1 MRPKPPDMIPLSDP
15 DISRIANGVVDRSL
29 PKRDWTHQAHFA
41 AALWLI
47 RHKPGFDDARDMP
60 GIIRAYNDATNTP
73 NSDTDGYHHSITLAS
88 MTVARAALDAAPDAP
103 LSDVLAALMAGPCG
117 QSGWLLVH
125 WRRETLFS
133 VEARRGWVPPDLA
146 PLRL

>member
-1 MRPKPPDMIPLSDP
+1 MTPLSDA
-15 DISRIANGVVDRSL
+15 DITRIAQGVLDRSL
-29 PKRDWTHQAHFA
+29 PKPEWTHQAHFA

-47 RHKPGFDDARDMP
+47 RHQPGFDDARDMP

-73 NSDTDGYHHSITLAS
+73 NTDRDGYHHSITLAS
-88 MTVARAALDAAPDAP
+88 MAVARAALAAAPEVP
-103 LSDVLAALMAGPCG
+103 LSDVLSALMAGPCG

-125 WRRETLFS
+125 WRRDTLFS

-146 PLRL
+146 PLRI

>member
-1 MRPKPPDMIPLSDP
+1 MTPLSDP
-15 DISRIANGVVDRSL
+15 EIARIAAGVLDRSL

-47 RHKPGFDDARDMP
+47 RHQPGFDDARDMP
-60 GIIRAYNDATNTP
+60 GIIRRYNDATNTP
-73 NSDTDGYHHSITLAS
+73 NTDSEGYHHSITLAS
-88 MTVARAALDAAPDAP
+88 LAVARAALAAAPEAP

-117 QSGWLLVH
+117 QSGWLLTH

-133 VEARRGWVPPDLA
+133 VAARRGWVPPDLL
-146 PLRL
+146 PLAA

>member
-1 MRPKPPDMIPLSDP
+1 MTPITDAEITC
-15 DISRIANGVVDRSL
+15 IAIGVLDRSL

-47 RHKPGFDDARDMP
+47 RHQPGFDDARDMP
-60 GIIRAYNDATNTP
+60 HIIRAYNEATNTP
-73 NSDTDGYHHSITLAS
+73 NTDSQGYHHSITLAS
-88 MTVARAALDAAPDAP
+88 MAVARAALAAAPDAP
-103 LSDVLAALMAGPCG
+103 LSEVLAALMAGPCG
-117 QSGWLLVH
+117 QSGWLLAH

-146 PLRL
+146 PLVV